1 LISHSLPRAH
11 HVEHQGQGDF
21 QSESPLSGKKAEV
34 EQGFN
39 GVSVRQELL
48 EKFRQEKMAAASFS
62 AAFGTILSRLD
73 HVISFYFNKLR
84 MIIAWIFP

>member
-1 LISHSLPRAH
+1 
-11 HVEHQGQGDF
+11 
-21 QSESPLSGKKAEV
+21 
-34 EQGFN
+34 
-39 GVSVRQELL
+39 
-48 EKFRQEKMAAASFS
+48 MAAASFS